1 MTEGTTDSEDNHQSG
16 ANNSSAGLVKVEQG
30 SVSGEDPLDMAGADR
45 ASSRQFA
52 DEIRQL
58 ELEGTRLMA
67 ATSNLSDNDI
77 PEEEKKSLLSSVP
90 LSVFLCVS
98 DLFLLLFVIIES
110 LGLTNSTRR
119 TGTMYSKMT

>member
-67 ATSNLSDNDI
+67 ATSNLSGEHRYVEYSISLIVQIKHEVNSILSI
-77 PEEEKKSLLSSVP
+77 PHQINQFQMYQFRFLPTLS
-90 LSVFLCVS
+90 
-98 DLFLLLFVIIES
+98 
-110 LGLTNSTRR
+110 T
-119 TGTMYSKMT
+119 